1 MSPKAQGIHVIAR
14 NRKARHEFSIEDTYE
29 AGLVLVGSEVKS
41 LRAGDCSINEAYA
54 SPRDG
59 ELYIIGMH
67 IAPYAQATV
76 DKPDP
81 RRPRKLLL
89 HRKEIARI
97 ASQVSQKGYTL
108 VPLSVYFKAGYAKI
122 EIGLARRKKLHDK
135 RRPARNGR
143 GKRTCAAS
151 LGEGGKALT
160 TEDTDGT
167 ENG

>member
-59 ELYIIGMH
+59 EMYIIGMH
-67 IAPYAQATV
+67 IAPYAQATI
-76 DKPDP
+76 DKPEP

-89 HRKEIARI
+89 HRKELARI
-97 ASQVSQKGYTL
+97 TSQVSEKGYTL
-108 VPLSVYFKAGYAKI
+108 VPLSVYFKAGYAKV
-122 EIGLARRKKLHDK
+122 EIALARRRKLHDK
-135 RRPARNGR
+135 RRASEERTRQEDMRRELGR
-143 GKRTCAAS
+143 RR
-151 LGEGGKALT
+151 
-160 TEDTDGT
+160 
-167 ENG
+167 